1 MLLKVQNQMKLLL
14 FTWILILGLSACRND
29 NKTSPSDDRLISNKW
44 IFKGI
49 QHNKVNFESVPPGL
63 SGMDIIFSKFNNFH
77 ANSSC
82 NIIDGYYS
90 AEKGSIRIDSLSLTK
105 IFCSDS
111 IVSSW
116 EDKYV
121 SGLKNSREFK
131 ISNDSLLIG
140 TNLNT
145 ELIFKAS
152 SQN

>member
-1 MLLKVQNQMKLLL
+1 MKLLL
-14 FTWILILGLSACRND
+14 FTCILILGLSACRND

-49 QHNKVNFESVPPGL
+49 KQTKVNFESVPHGL
-63 SGMDIIFSKFNNFH
+63 TGMDITFTKFNNFH

-82 NIIDGYYS
+82 NTIDGYYTTDKS
-90 AEKGSIRIDSLSLTK
+90 SIRIDSLSLTK

-111 IVSSW
+111 IVSTW

-121 SGLKNSREFK
+121 SGLKNSKEFK
-131 ISNDSLLIG
+131 ISNDSLSIG

>member
-1 MLLKVQNQMKLLL
+1 M
-14 FTWILILGLSACRND
+14 GLSACRND

-49 QHNKVNFESVPPGL
+49 KPDKTNFESVPPGL
-63 SGMDIIFSKFNNFH
+63 SGMDITFTKFNNFH
-77 ANSSC
+77 ASSSC
-82 NIIDGYYS
+82 NTIDGYYS
-90 AEKGSIRIDSLSLTK
+90 TDNSAISIDSLSLTK

-111 IVSSW
+111 LVSAW

-140 TNLNT
+140 TNQNT